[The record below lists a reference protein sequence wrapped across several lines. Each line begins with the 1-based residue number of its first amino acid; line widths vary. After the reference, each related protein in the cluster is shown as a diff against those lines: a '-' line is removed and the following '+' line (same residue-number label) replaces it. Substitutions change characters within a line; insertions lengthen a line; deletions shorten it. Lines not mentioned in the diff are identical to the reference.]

1 MNINV
6 IENMKENKS
15 FENNSLDGI
24 LSDIKN
30 QKERVSFLLHRELS
44 LNKYRSPSQI
54 KVELL
59 SGFEILEE
67 FGFNVLSMLMNSNPS
82 FLPLLSICDLYDDD
96 KLQKTYYLRFKYDNN
111 QQEFLPINSPVK
123 LLLTKLGGF

>member
-1 MNINV
+1 
-6 IENMKENKS
+6 MKENKS
-15 FENNSLDGI
+15 FENNSLDRI

-82 FLPLLSICDLYDDD
+82 FLPFLSIYDLYDDD
-96 KLQKTYYLRFKYDNN
+96 KLQKTHYLRFKYDNN

>member
-6 IENMKENKS
+6 IENMKENKP

-24 LSDIKN
+24 LSNIQS

-44 LNKYRSPSQI
+44 LNKYRSPSQVKI
-54 KVELL
+54 ELL

-82 FLPLLSICDLYDDD
+82 FLPLLSIYDLYDDD

>member
-15 FENNSLDGI
+15 FENNSLDRI

-82 FLPLLSICDLYDDD
+82 FLPFLSIYDLYDDD
-96 KLQKTYYLRFKYDNN
+96 KLQKTHYLRFKYDNN